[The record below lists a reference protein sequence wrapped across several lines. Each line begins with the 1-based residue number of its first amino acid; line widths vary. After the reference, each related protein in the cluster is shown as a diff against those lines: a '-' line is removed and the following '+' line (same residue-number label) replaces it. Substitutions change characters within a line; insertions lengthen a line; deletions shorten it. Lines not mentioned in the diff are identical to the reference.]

1 MIIRPKY
8 RGFICTTAHPAGCEN
23 NVRQQIDYV
32 KSKGRIKGPARV
44 LVVGSST
51 GYGLAAR
58 IAAAY
63 GLGARTVGVF
73 FERPGDA
80 GKPGSAGWYNNRAF
94 ENFARGDG
102 LFAKSLNGDA
112 FSKEVKR
119 DVVQW
124 IQEEMPGGQIDLLI
138 YSLASPRRADPETGQ
153 IYNSVIKPVGQV
165 FRGKT
170 VDFHKGTVSEVSIEP
185 ADEKEIG
192 ETVAVMGGA
201 DWRLWI
207 EAALAA
213 HVLADGFLT
222 AAFSY
227 LGPAQTH
234 AIYKDGTIGMAKRDL
249 ERKSAEIRERLAPLG
264 GNAFVSVNKAVVTQA
279 SAAIPVV
286 PLYMSILYKVM
297 KENHTHEGC
306 VEQMYRLFHDRLY
319 HPAGAAA
326 DDRGRIRMDDLELRP
341 DAQLRV
347 HEIWERVDSG
357 NIAELADL
365 EGYRKDFF
373 NLFGFGRDDV
383 DYEADVSPV

>member
-8 RGFICTTAHPAGCEN
+8 RGFICTTAHPTGCEN

-32 KSKGRIKGPARV
+32 KSKGRIRGPERV

-73 FERPGDA
+73 FEKPGDA
-80 GKPGSAGWYNNRAF
+80 NKPGSAGWYNNRAF
-94 ENFARGDG
+94 ERLAHEDG

-112 FSKEVKR
+112 FSNEVKQQVLR
-119 DVVQW
+119 W
-124 IQEEMPGGQIDLLI
+124 IKEEMPGGKIDLLI
-138 YSLASPRRADPETGQ
+138 YSLASPRRTDPETGK
-153 IYNSVIKPVGQV
+153 IYNSVIKPVGEV

-185 ADEKEIG
+185 ADEREIG

-207 EAALAA
+207 EAALAGR
-213 HVLADGFLT
+213 VLADGFVT

-227 LGPAQTH
+227 LGPSQTH
-234 AIYKDGTIGMAKRDL
+234 AIYKDGTIGMAKQDL
-249 ERKSAEIRERLAPLG
+249 ERKSAELKERLASLG

-306 VEQMYRLFHDRLY
+306 IEQMYRLFHDRLY
-319 HPAGAAA
+319 HHGGVAA

-341 DAQLRV
+341 DVQLRV
-347 HEIWERVDSG
+347 NEIWERVDSG
-357 NIAELADL
+357 NRAELTDL
-365 EGYRKDFF
+365 EGYRQDFF
-373 NLFGFGRDDV
+373 KLFGFGRDDV
-383 DYEADVSPV
+383 DYEADVSLA

>member
-8 RGFICTTAHPAGCEN
+8 RGFICTTAHPAGCGN

-32 KSKGRIKGPARV
+32 KSRGRIKGPERV

-63 GLGARTVGVF
+63 GLGARTIGVF
-73 FERPGDA
+73 FERPGD
-80 GKPGSAGWYNNRAF
+80 GNKPGSAGWYNNRAF
-94 ENFARGDG
+94 ENFAREDG
-102 LFAKSLNGDA
+102 LFARSLNGDA
-112 FSKEVKR
+112 FSKGVKE
-119 DVVQW
+119 DVVRW
-124 IQEEMPGGQIDLLI
+124 IKEEMPGGRIDLLI

-153 IYNSVIKPVGQV
+153 VYNSVIKPVGQV

-185 ADEKEIG
+185 ADEKEVG
-192 ETVAVMGGA
+192 ETVAVMGGE

-207 EAALAA
+207 EALGAA
-213 HVLADGFLT
+213 QALADGFLT

-227 LGPAQTH
+227 LGPSQTH
-234 AIYKDGTIGMAKRDL
+234 AIYRDGTIGMAKRDL

-306 VEQMYRLFHDRLY
+306 IEQMYRLFHDRLY
-319 HPAGAAA
+319 YPGGAAV
-326 DDRGRIRMDDLELRP
+326 DGRGRIRMDDLELRP
-341 DAQLRV
+341 DVQLRV
-347 HEIWERVDSG
+347 NEIWERVDSG

-365 EGYRKDFF
+365 EGYRRDFF
-373 NLFGFGRDDV
+373 HLFGFGRDDV